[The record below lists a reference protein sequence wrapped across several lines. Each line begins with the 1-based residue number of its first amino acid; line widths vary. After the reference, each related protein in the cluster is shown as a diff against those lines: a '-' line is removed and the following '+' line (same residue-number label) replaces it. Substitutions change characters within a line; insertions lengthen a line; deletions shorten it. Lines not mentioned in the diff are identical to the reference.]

1 MYQKLY
7 MMHYTSITVKYLTM
21 QKDTYQKKLE
31 KPRQK
36 CNLSIPQTELISFF
50 SKNQKPDLVAS
61 F

>member
-1 MYQKLY
+1 
-7 MMHYTSITVKYLTM
+7 MHYTSITVKYLTM